1 MQPHFQK
8 SVLLASEFRKLLVD
22 IDYPLACFLLFGLR
36 PLPQNLH
43 HPIPNVM
50 IGNTKR
56 LEDRKDLVVQGGL
69 LEPDAGMVVGGVLRE
84 NVVEVLADATALRFL
99 GDRLIRDRVAR
110 MTEVDKLAAVKKLM
124 GLTSPDSE
132 GLNLLSSRSISNVVV
147 RAGPPFALE
156 PNLPDV

>member
-8 SVLLASEFRKLLVD
+8 FVLLASEFRKLIVD

-56 LEDRKDLVVQGGL
+56 LEDRKDLLVQGGL
-69 LEPDAGMVVGGVLRE
+69 LEPDAGVVVGVVLRAT
-84 NVVEVLADATALRFL
+84 VVEVIADATALQFL
-99 GDRLIRDRVAR
+99 GDRIIRDRVAT
-110 MTEVDKLAAVKKLM
+110 MT
-124 GLTSPDSE
+124 
-132 GLNLLSSRSISNVVV
+132 
-147 RAGPPFALE
+147 AG
-156 PNLPDV
+156 D

>member
-8 SVLLASEFRKLLVD
+8 FVLLASEFRKLLVD

-99 GDRLIRDRVAR
+99 GDRLIRDREAR

-132 GLNLLSSRSISNVVV
+132 GLYLLSSRSISNVVV

>member
-8 SVLLASEFRKLLVD
+8 FVLLASAFRKLLVD
-22 IDYPLACFLLFGLR
+22 IEYPLACFLLFGLR
-36 PLPQNLH
+36 PLPQNPY

-56 LEDRKDLVVQGGL
+56 LEDRKDLLVQGGL
-69 LEPDAGMVVGGVLRE
+69 LEPDAGMVVGSILRAT
-84 NVVEVLADATALRFL
+84 VVEVLADATALQFL
-99 GDRLIRDRVAR
+99 GDRLIRDRVAT
-110 MTEVDKLAAVKKLM
+110 MTAGDKHAVVKKLM
-124 GLTSPDSE
+124 GLRSPDSE
-132 GLNLLSSRSISNVVV
+132 SLNLLSGRSISNVVV